1 VVRDGFRVG
10 LPSPGRW
17 REVLNTDATQYGGS
31 GVGNLGVVEAEPV
44 PHRGF
49 PASANVVLPPLAT
62 LWLVTGG

>member
-1 VVRDGFRVG
+1 
-10 LPSPGRW
+10 
-17 REVLNTDATQYGGS
+17 VLNTDATGYGGS

-62 LWLVTGG
+62 LWLVPEDEPIAEREEEASDAA